1 MQNNETICCIIC
13 VGAQLTLGGQD
24 IFARKCMYEKIIKRA
39 AKTGFEIQSYIPRT
53 YEMKNRI
60 LSKNKG
66 CLFILLPKSTAR
78 ILNDVCPKNTF
89 SPELGGGVSA
99 PCLLSPTPMSCMN
112 AFRWRLPRGSLRWL
126 LQPLLTIKLLPVIV
140 CIFVS
145 GQHSQENVYHITLWV
160 PPDSSSCNG
169 RSDARRLK
177 FNNHFIMLH
186 IR

>member
-89 SPELGGGVSA
+89 SPELGGGKCPLPPVSYA
-99 PCLLSPTPMSCMN
+99 YELHECISVKAAKRKSQVATAAVTYYKAFTCHRVHFCLWST
-112 AFRWRLPRGSLRWL
+112 
-126 LQPLLTIKLLPVIV
+126 
-140 CIFVS
+140 
-145 GQHSQENVYHITLWV
+145 
-160 PPDSSSCNG
+160 
-169 RSDARRLK
+169 
-177 FNNHFIMLH
+177 
-186 IR
+186 